1 MNVKERKLKF
11 DGKEITFQEF
21 FDNMTS
27 AALSEVFSC
36 VKSLT
41 KKGRIERWVWAT
53 KAYYGLERDFQGN
66 RKKMSYTEIAKG
78 LGVSPQRIAVI
89 VNHCLDQIE
98 EKFSSGE

>member
-1 MNVKERKLKF
+1 MNAKPRKIKI

-21 FDNMTS
+21 FDALTKE
-27 AALSEVFSC
+27 ALSEVFSC

-41 KKGRIERWVWAT
+41 EKGQVERWIWAT

-78 LGVSPQRIAVI
+78 LGVSPQRIQVI

-98 EKFSSGE
+98 EKYSS

>member
-1 MNVKERKLKF
+1 MNVKERKIRI
-11 DGKEITFQEF
+11 DGEETTFQEF
-21 FDNMTS
+21 FDWLGSNK
-27 AALSEVFSC
+27 LSEVFSC

-41 KKGRIERWVWAT
+41 QKGRVERWVWAT

-98 EKFSSGE
+98 EKYSS